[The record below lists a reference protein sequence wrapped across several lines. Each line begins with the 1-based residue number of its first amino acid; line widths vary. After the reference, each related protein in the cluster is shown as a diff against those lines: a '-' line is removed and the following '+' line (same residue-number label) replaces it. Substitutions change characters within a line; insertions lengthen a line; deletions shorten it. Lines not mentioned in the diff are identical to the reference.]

1 MSEEYTCIECENLYD
16 ERDGDTDERLCD
28 KCGCQIYEE
37 PTTADEFN
45 KPYLEEKNRNDKLLK
60 YLSKRLEM
68 GQIKY
73 GKSIPRDDGR
83 EWVKEALEEILDAMV
98 YVGNV
103 LLTIQEDK
111 ENG

>member
-1 MSEEYTCIECENLYD
+1 MDNH
-16 ERDGDTDERLCD
+16 GLCD
-28 KCGCQIYEE
+28 RCIDIDLEVLE
-37 PTTADEFN
+37 SSTTADEFN
-45 KPYLEEKNRNDKLLK
+45 KPYLEEKNRNDKLLE
-60 YLSKRLEM
+60 YLGKRLEM
-68 GQIKY
+68 GQLKY